1 MKKENH
7 HQFNG
12 ANERVKYRYRIHIR
26 RSIKKDE
33 KSIIAALKHIR
44 DFEIFINFANF
55 TVFNEAVADKYITN
69 MFAKELSASYI
80 NDNIR
85 ILKEFLRWLERQ
97 RGYKSKI
104 SYNHIDYLSIS
115 TNQKNI
121 AKASE
126 YKKSYTHEQIL
137 KAIRLMP
144 AQNIIQKRDKAL
156 ISLQALCGLRVSELR
171 TVKIKNLIQEDGNYF
186 IYVNPKDMVV
196 KYAKTRHANFL
207 PLPQDIIDNFLNWKD
222 YLMKAGF
229 KDKDPLFPRIDCK
242 FNQFN
247 LLESKITYEQLKS
260 NTTIR
265 DIFKNA
271 FNGAGYE
278 YIRPHSFRHT
288 LVRFAEKQSPE
299 FLNAVRQ
306 SLGHSSINTTF
317 QSYGQLSESDQRNRI
332 ASLRFNFDKLKDF

>member
-7 HQFNG
+7 HQFNA
-12 ANERVKYRYRIHIR
+12 ANERIKYRYRIHIR

-33 KSIIAALKHIR
+33 KSIIAVLKHIR
-44 DFEIFINFANF
+44 DFEIFIGFANF
-55 TVFNEAVADKYITN
+55 TVFDEAVADKYIAN

-104 SYNHIDYLSIS
+104 DYNHIDYLNIS
-115 TNQKNI
+115 TNQKNM

-126 YKKSYTHEQIL
+126 YKKSYSHEQIL

-144 AQNIIQKRDKAL
+144 EQTIIQKRDKAI

-171 TVKIKNLIQEDGNYF
+171 TIKMKNLIQEEGNYF
-186 IYVNPKDMVV
+186 VYVNPKDMVV

-222 YLMKAGF
+222 YLVKADF

-247 LLESKITYEQLKS
+247 LLESKITHEQLKS
-260 NTTIR
+260 GTTVR
-265 DIFKNA
+265 DIFKKA
-271 FNGAGYE
+271 FNEAGYE

-317 QSYGQLSESDQRNRI
+317 QSYGKLSETEQRNRI
-332 ASLRFNFDKLKDF
+332 ASLKFNFDR